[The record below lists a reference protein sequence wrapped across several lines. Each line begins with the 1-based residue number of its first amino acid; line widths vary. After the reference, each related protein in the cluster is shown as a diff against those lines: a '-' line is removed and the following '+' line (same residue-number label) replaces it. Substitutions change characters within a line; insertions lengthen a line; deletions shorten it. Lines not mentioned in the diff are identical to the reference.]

1 MSNPNN
7 TYYNPMDN
15 PAYVWHMIMQ
25 ARKGMAKR
33 NTAPHPKPGPMYGAV
48 DYGPGHRR
56 NCHKQKPQPPC
67 PYDGFPLPNLPT
79 VKTTDTVKVTEI
91 RDVFNNLRY
100 KVVMS
105 SIDGIGN
112 VSLVDPKYS
121 KYYEVEVVNC
131 FSAPNP
137 LVIVHRPSP
146 GEEAIN
152 TAEAAQQ
159 IFDSYVTAY
168 TNLVKAETKDFQDIC
183 TYKEEIGYTMTKPEC
198 CATCKWSRLALT
210 ENDYVYGVSGRIECT
225 NPANA
230 LDYDFN
236 TESQSLRANPKH
248 PPYFKSTNNESKLIV
263 YPNVHAFGKC
273 PKYEADDRDPYI
285 PIPGDSVG
293 DIIDRRTNAAYD
305 DMCQT
310 VQQNISENIGDQV
323 NTAVENATENI
334 GEQIQQ
340 NVQDVI
346 TQDISQQIE
355 DQLTNG
361 NLVIE
366 GNSQI
371 NDYNGDGVIDDAD
384 IIISG
389 QGA

>member
-25 ARKGMAKR
+25 ARRGMAKR

-48 DYGPGHRR
+48 DYGPGHRC

-67 PYDGFPLPNLPT
+67 PYDGFPLPKLPT
-79 VKTTDTVKVTEI
+79 VKNIDAVKVTEI

-105 SIDGIGN
+105 SIDGTN
-112 VSLVDPKYS
+112 HAALVNPKYS

-137 LVIVHRPSP
+137 LVIVSRPTY

-152 TAEAAQQ
+152 TAEEAQR
-159 IFDSYVTAY
+159 IFDNYVAEY
-168 TNLVKAETKDFQDIC
+168 TGLVRAETRDFQDIC
-183 TYKEEIGYTMTKPEC
+183 SYKETIGYEMTKPEC

-225 NPANA
+225 NPENA
-230 LDYDFN
+230 LNYDFN
-236 TESQSLRANPKH
+236 TEYNGLRAAPKR
-248 PPYFKSTNNESKLIV
+248 PNYVKVASEAKLIV
-263 YPNVHAFGKC
+263 NPNVHAFGKC
-273 PKYEADDRDPYI
+273 PKYEADDRDPYV

-293 DIIDRRTNAAYD
+293 DIIDRRTAAAYD
-305 DMCQT
+305 NMCQT
-310 VQQNISENIGDQV
+310 IEQNIAGNINDQV

-340 NVQDVI
+340 NVQEGI
-346 TQDISQQIE
+346 QDAIE

-361 NLVIE
+361 RLVID
-366 GNSQI
+366 GNSQVE
-371 NDYNGDGVIDDAD
+371 DYNNDGTVTVPDET
-384 IIISG
+384 IIG
-389 QGA
+389 GLGA